1 MTGNSEGAETQEA
14 EQAFSPPALPPVP
27 PVVAGI
33 TEVLQA
39 LADPVRL
46 DLVRQLAACQDPRSC
61 GSLEAPVTKST
72 LSHHYKVLWEA
83 GLISKR
89 YEGTRKLLSLRR
101 EEVDALYPGLL
112 DSVLRAPAGE
122 PAVP

>member
-1 MTGNSEGAETQEA
+1 MTGTSEGTENPGV
-14 EQAFSPPALPPVP
+14 EQPLPPQGEVTP
-27 PVVAGI
+27 PPIGDI
-33 TEVLQA
+33 TAVLQA

-46 DLVRQLAACQDPRSC
+46 DLVRQLYDCSDARAC

-83 GLISKR
+83 GIISKR

-101 EEVDALYPGLL
+101 AELDAAYPGLI
-112 DSVLRAPAGE
+112 DSVLRAPTGA
-122 PAVP
+122 PAAR

>member
-1 MTGNSEGAETQEA
+1 MTGNPGPETHEVDQ
-14 EQAFSPPALPPVP
+14 ALPPQGDVTP
-27 PVVAGI
+27 PPIGDI
-33 TEVLQA
+33 TAVLQA

-46 DLVRQLAACQDPRSC
+46 DLVRQLYDCTDARPC

-89 YEGTRKLLSLRR
+89 YEGTRKLLSLRQA
-101 EEVDALYPGLL
+101 EIEAIYPGLI

-122 PAVP
+122 PAAR

>member
-1 MTGNSEGAETQEA
+1 MTGSSEGAETREV
-14 EQAFSPPALPPVP
+14 EQASSPPAAPPVMP
-27 PVVAGI
+27 VAGI

-46 DLVRQLAACQDPRSC
+46 DLVRQLAACDDPRTC

-89 YEGTRKLLSLRR
+89 YEGTRKLLTLRR
-101 EEVDALYPGLL
+101 AEVDALYPGLL

>member
-1 MTGNSEGAETQEA
+1 MTGTSEGTETQRAAEA
-14 EQAFSPPALPPVP
+14 LTRPEPLPAPPP
-27 PVVAGI
+27 VAGI
-33 TEVLQA
+33 TAVLQA

-46 DLVRQLAACQDPRSC
+46 DLVRQLADTTDPRAC

-89 YEGTRKLLSLRR
+89 YEGTRKMLSLRR
-101 EEVDALYPGLL
+101 REVDALYPGLL
-112 DSVLRAPAGE
+112 ASVLSAPCAG
-122 PAVP
+122 PIAP